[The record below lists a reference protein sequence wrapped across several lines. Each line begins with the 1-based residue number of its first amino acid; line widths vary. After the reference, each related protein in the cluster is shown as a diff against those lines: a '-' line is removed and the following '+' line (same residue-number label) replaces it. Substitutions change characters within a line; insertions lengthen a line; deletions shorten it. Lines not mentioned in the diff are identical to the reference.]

1 VDYTP
6 GQSQLFEVE
15 PTSQRWSAENLPRY
29 EDVVLTP
36 EQVEEAERLWPSYTV
51 YRKGPDGKRVKTP
64 GGRFVVEKVVETT
77 EAQRLAYM
85 RKRVHNRML
94 NEIVVDP
101 ISGRR
106 ALGGPQRGTAGKE
119 KKRLDQMMVEEAEN
133 RSREITD
140 ALFSALEKGVDP
152 AVRHKA
158 AVNIMR
164 EARAVHEQA
173 QKDDELERASGEDLA
188 RLAAET
194 VLSMVSQGKIS
205 SELLSSLIPSLGPIV
220 DAEAVELP

>member
-1 VDYTP
+1 MGDYTP

-29 EDVVLTP
+29 EDVVLSS
-36 EQVEEAERLWPSYTV
+36 EQVEQAAREWP
-51 YRKGPDGKRVKTP
+51 DKTP
-64 GGRFVVEKVVETT
+64 GQQVAFMT
-77 EAQRLAYM
+77 
-85 RKRVHNRML
+85 KRVHNKML
-94 NEIVVDP
+94 HEIVVDP

-119 KKRLDQMMVEEAEN
+119 KRRLDQQLIEEAEN

-220 DAEAVELP
+220 DAEAVELENL